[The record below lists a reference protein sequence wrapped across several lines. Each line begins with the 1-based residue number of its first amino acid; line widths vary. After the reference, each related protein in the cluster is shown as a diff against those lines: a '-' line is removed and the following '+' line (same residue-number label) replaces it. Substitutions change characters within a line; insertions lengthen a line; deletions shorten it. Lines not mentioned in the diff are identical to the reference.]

1 MKRFASHYLF
11 LPGYGYLKQYVVEV
25 DQGYAVRI
33 FPLKE
38 EVEDVEWLP
47 GVIALFPEGPDGELA
62 SYLYYPFDFISGK
75 VLINGSGGT
84 VLFSACLQLIYYGRG
99 KDLFRN

>member
-62 SYLYYPFDFISGK
+62 SYLYYPFDFNAMQP
-75 VLINGSGGT
+75 V
-84 VLFSACLQLIYYGRG
+84 A
-99 KDLFRN
+99 

>member
-62 SYLYYPFDFISGK
+62 SYLYYPFDFNAMHP
-75 VLINGSGGT
+75 VAGT
-84 VLFSACLQLIYYGRG
+84 RHRPLR
-99 KDLFRN
+99 